1 MDPIRLLTAEH
12 RHMEKLLEELKKG
25 DAEARA
31 KHFHEMADALTAHV
45 TVEEKQF
52 YPAVRGRRTE
62 DILLESLEEHLSLK
76 RVLADLLELDV
87 DEPSWEAKLHVL
99 AEQVEHHHKEEESH
113 LFPKVVKMFS
123 HEELDSLG
131 DAMEHEL
138 AALRAQRP
146 AERVLDETAAAAPLS
161 VPAVQPLAPASGG
174 R

>member
-1 MDPIRLLTAEH
+1 
-12 RHMEKLLEELKKG
+12 MEKLLDLLKKG
-25 DAEARA
+25 DPKTRA
-31 KHFHEMADALTAHV
+31 THFHEAADALTAHV
-45 TVEEKQF
+45 TVEEQHF

-76 RVLADLLELDV
+76 RVLADLLDLDPH
-87 DEPSWEAKLHVL
+87 EPSWEAKLHVL

-113 LFPKVVKMFS
+113 LFPKVEKMFS
-123 HEELDSLG
+123 HAELDALG

-146 AERVLDETAAAAPLS
+146 AERVHDETDAAAPLD
-161 VPAVQPLAPASGG
+161 VPAVQRLAPLSE